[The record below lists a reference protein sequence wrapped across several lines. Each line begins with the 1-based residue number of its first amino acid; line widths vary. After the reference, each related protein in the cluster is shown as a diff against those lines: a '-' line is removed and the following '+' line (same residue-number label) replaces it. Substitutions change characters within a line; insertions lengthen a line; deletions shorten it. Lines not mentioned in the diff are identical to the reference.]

1 MKLFA
6 NFLVVGGAGVFG
18 YFAEPSLRLELT
30 GLSPTAPPPPQQPGN
45 QEEVYLSRVDPR
57 VYAPEQ
63 LPKEVTLKKEAELT
77 DSSSGLKIPVPTG
90 TKLKLLR
97 LGQGTLIVGTG
108 SPNIEGEVEIQNT
121 DVREQLIGVAPTA
134 PSPVAAQAQTMDGQ
148 PADGQST
155 APQDG
160 MAKNESSGNMAGGT
174 PDNTE
179 TASNDAKNDAP
190 TDGTNPAL
198 KPGDAPAE
206 PTGEFVSMSA
216 DEIVQTMQDSL
227 KGATIKDI
235 KFDQVSEWA
244 GGEPEEVDGKKFNTG
259 TISYKAQT
267 ILGLKSRKAK
277 AYIVGGK
284 VVRWINPTSGT
295 EIQ

>member
-1 MKLFA
+1 MKFFA
-6 NFLVVGGAGVFG
+6 NLLVVGGAGVFG

-30 GLSPTAPPPPQQPGN
+30 GLSPGAPPQPQQSGS
-45 QEEVYLSRVDPR
+45 QDEAILSKVDPS

-77 DSSSGLKIPVPTG
+77 DSSSGLKLPVPAG

-97 LGQGTLIVGTG
+97 LGKGTLVLGTG

-121 DVREQLIGVAPTA
+121 DVREQLLSVVPAP
-134 PSPVAAQAQTMDGQ
+134 PSTVAAGGQ
-148 PADGQST
+148 PAEGEP

-160 MAKNESSGNMAGGT
+160 MAKNDSMGGAT
-174 PDNTE
+174 PDDGGGDM
-179 TASNDAKNDAP
+179 ADAP
-190 TDGTNPAL
+190 ADGSNPAL

-206 PTGEFVSMSA
+206 PVAEFTSMSA
-216 DEIVQTMQDSL
+216 DEIVQTMQESL
-227 KGATIKDI
+227 KSTTLKDL
-235 KFDQVSEWA
+235 KFEQVSEWA
-244 GGEPEEVDGKKFNTG
+244 GGEPEEVEGKKFNTG

-284 VVRWINPTSGT
+284 VFRWVNPTSGT